1 MQAALEPSEG
11 RRRQWQAT
19 LKVVS
24 LARNLTC
31 VNCIRPTVVNETI
44 IAFTTLIYRQGQ
56 P

>member
-1 MQAALEPSEG
+1 MQVTLEPSKG
-11 RRRQWQAT
+11 KRRQWQAT

-24 LARNLTC
+24 LAKSLTC
-31 VNCIRPTVVNETI
+31 VNCIRPKVVNETI